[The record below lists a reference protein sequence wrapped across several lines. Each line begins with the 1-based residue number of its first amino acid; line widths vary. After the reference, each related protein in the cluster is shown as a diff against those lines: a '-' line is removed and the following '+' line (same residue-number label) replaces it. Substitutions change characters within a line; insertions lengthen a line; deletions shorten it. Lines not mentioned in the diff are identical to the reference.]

1 MIGDDRVICYTGAD
15 GDTSDAEGAQATE
28 WGLAGIRVRDIS
40 TMFSLCFEILEL
52 YRHYDLISYKF
63 LRVFTHFKFSRFGNN
78 KITTFEFHLY
88 IGVF

>member
-1 MIGDDRVICYTGAD
+1 
-15 GDTSDAEGAQATE
+15 
-28 WGLAGIRVRDIS
+28 
-40 TMFSLCFEILEL
+40 MFSLCFEILEL